1 MARDFT
7 SYFDLKLDTQGQNPI
22 FRSIWVNLLIL
33 QKLMIY
39 KMYGV

>member
-7 SYFDLKLDTQGQNPI
+7 SYFDLKLDTRG
-22 FRSIWVNLLIL
+22 LLIL